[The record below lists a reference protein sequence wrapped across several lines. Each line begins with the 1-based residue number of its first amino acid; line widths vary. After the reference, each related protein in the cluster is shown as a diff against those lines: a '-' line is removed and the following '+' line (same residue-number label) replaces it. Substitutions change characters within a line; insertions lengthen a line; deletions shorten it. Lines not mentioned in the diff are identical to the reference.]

1 MDEDDVSVL
10 VRSLLGGDRR
20 ALARL
25 ITLVENRPRLRD
37 RIMSLVYPYTGN
49 AYVVGITGS
58 PGSGKSTLVDKL
70 TGELRARGKTV
81 GIIAIDPTSPFTGG
95 AILGDRIRMLSRST
109 DEGVFIRSMSTRGSL
124 GGLSRAAY
132 DAIALL
138 DAFGKDFVIVETVGT
153 GQAEVDIVDAAH
165 TSIVVVTPG
174 MGDEIQAIKAGIL
187 EIADIFVVNK
197 ADLENVDATVMALQ
211 MMLDLSDKDEGGWR
225 PPIIKTVATRG
236 DGVRELLDAIERHRT
251 YICETNRMEKMHYE
265 RSKMRVLEIVRNKLM
280 DKLVSE
286 LGSSGELDRIVRCV
300 VERKMDPYS
309 AAEEMLRRLGKKS

>member
-10 VRSLLGGDRR
+10 VASLLRGDRR

-37 RIMSLVYPYTGN
+37 RIMSLIYPYTGN
-49 AYVVGITGS
+49 AYVIGITGS

-70 TGELRARGKTV
+70 TGELRTRGKTV

-95 AILGDRIRMLSRST
+95 AILGDRIRMLSKST

-153 GQAEVDIVDAAH
+153 GQAEVDIVDAAY
-165 TSIVVVTPG
+165 TSIVVVTPD

-211 MMLDLSDKDEGGWR
+211 MMLDLSDKGDWR
-225 PPIIKTVATRG
+225 PPIIKTVATK
-236 DGVRELLDAIERHRT
+236 GVGVKELLDAIERHKA
-251 YICETNRMEKMHYE
+251 YICETDRIEKMHYK
-265 RSKMRVLEIVRNKLM
+265 RSKVRILEIVRSKLM
-280 DKLVSE
+280 DKLIRE
-286 LGSSGELDRIVRCV
+286 LENSGELDRIVKCV
-300 VERKMDPYS
+300 VEKKMDPYS
-309 AAEEMLRRLGKKS
+309 AADEILRKLDKK

>member
-1 MDEDDVSVL
+1 MGKDDVDVL
-10 VRSLLGGDRR
+10 VHSLLSGDRK

-25 ITLVENRPRLRD
+25 ITLVENRPQLRREIVR
-37 RIMSLVYPYTGN
+37 RIHSYTGH
-49 AYVVGITGS
+49 AYVVGITGA

-95 AILGDRIRMLSRST
+95 AILGDRIRMQSKST

-124 GGLSRAAY
+124 GGLSRAAH
-132 DAIALL
+132 DAISLL
-138 DAFGKDFVIVETVGT
+138 DAFGKDFIIVETVGT

-197 ADLENVDATVMALQ
+197 ADLENVDATVMALE
-211 MMLDLSDKDEGGWR
+211 MMLDMSDKKDWR
-225 PPIIKTVATRG
+225 PPIIKTIATA
-236 DGVRELLDAIERHRT
+236 GVGIKELLHVIERHRAH
-251 YICETNRMEKMHYE
+251 ICETNEVEKTHYR
-265 RSKMRVLEIVRNKLM
+265 RSKVRVLDIVRSELM
-280 DKLVSE
+280 DRLMKE
-286 LGSSGELDRIVRCV
+286 LERGGELDDIIKCV
-300 VERKMDPYS
+300 VEKKTDPYS
-309 AAEEMLRRLGKKS
+309 AAENIIMKLKELKRV

>member
-10 VRSLLGGDRR
+10 VRSLLRGDRR